1 MRNTCRGGRRYRVT
15 FTVSAADF
23 VITPNESVAQ
33 TLIVWLP
40 TVALPVFQGIVY
52 GLTLLDRHAL
62 NWPST

>member
-40 TVALPVFQGIVY
+40 TVALPVFQGIV
-52 GLTLLDRHAL
+52 
-62 NWPST
+62 